1 MKCGMQL
8 LFCISNLFTLLTL
21 LADTECT
28 TMVVIHRLLADSY
41 CTQTIDIDFILHV
54 IS

>member
-1 MKCGMQL
+1 MRDAVAFIFL
-8 LFCISNLFTLLTL
+8 ILFTLLTL

-28 TMVVIHRLLADSY
+28 TMVIHRLLADSY
-41 CTQTIDIDFILHV
+41 CTQKIDIDFILHV

>member
-1 MKCGMQL
+1 MRNAIAFVFL
-8 LFCISNLFTLLTL
+8 ILFTLLTL